1 MSKGSRQRPTA
12 PTYWDNHEK
21 VFYSKDDLLNKP
33 KRKQAMNTDARGKE
47 QIKQIIRGSYDG
59 QVLGLSQYG
68 RVFHIDYRE
77 VWILHTGRE
86 LYEAVVVD
94 DTGRMALNNVEDI
107 RHEERL
113 EAMNVLNDVEIG
125 SENLRILKEYFTDPA
140 NGYNTISYTSKETG
154 VSQEEVKAFCVALNF
169 GMG

>member
-47 QIKQIIRGSYDG
+47 QIKQIISDG
-59 QVLGLSQYG
+59 HLLGLSQYG
-68 RVFHIDYRE
+68 RVFRRE
-77 VWILHTGRE
+77 REGWILHTSGE
-86 LYEAVVVD
+86 LHDVVD
-94 DTGRMALNNVEDI
+94 NQGLMNVERI
-107 RHEERL
+107 RHEERM

>member
-1 MSKGSRQRPTA
+1 MKTNG
-12 PTYWDNHEK
+12 K
-21 VFYSKDDLLNKP
+21 
-33 KRKQAMNTDARGKE
+33 GKE
-47 QIKQIIRGSYDG
+47 LIIQITIDSSDG
-59 QVLGLSQYG
+59 QVIGLSQYG
-68 RVFHIDYRE
+68 RVFHIDYRG
-77 VWILHTGRE
+77 VWVLHTGRE
-86 LYEAVVVD
+86 LHEAVVVD